1 MFRPMFNRAVARSFL
16 PLLTIAE
23 RQPKDADGMRAAQ
36 ERILS
41 KLLPSLARLP
51 VGKRFG
57 LDRLPQGRLLAAA
70 FAEQQAATTYSDYQ
84 ELIDRVA
91 GGERDVMFDGPAV
104 ALAQTSGTTSSGQ
117 AGERYIPQSPALLH
131 HHARGGGAAL
141 ARLLRAA
148 GSDLL
153 DGQLLMLGGSTALT
167 PNAHGI
173 PAGDLSG
180 ITAARIPRL
189 LRAFYEPGLDIALD
203 SDWERKLTRIS
214 ERCGSR
220 DVRMVSGIPSW
231 MLMLFNRVCQ
241 RRGLS
246 RVRVAWPEL
255 RGFIHGGHAITP
267 FLSGLREHLAP
278 DCWMFEVYPA
288 SEAFIAIGARAWQL
302 RETAPP
308 PLELLTD
315 LGVVLEFA
323 PEDGGEII
331 GPWKIEAERLYRVLI
346 TTPAGLIR
354 YQLGDVVTGV
364 APGVVRFAGRIK
376 ARISVFGE
384 HVEGVHLDGAL
395 TAACSATSAEVAHYH
410 VAPVLPSGPSS
421 SGRHEW
427 WIEFVR
433 EPSDLTT
440 FAATIDHH
448 LRNRVLDYEA
458 HRAGRQLLGPELVV
472 TPPGTFHR
480 YLAAAGKLG
489 GQHKVPQAWND
500 RSIADALDRNA
511 RWEN

>member
-1 MFRPMFNRAVARSFL
+1 MFNRAIARSFL
-16 PLLTIAE
+16 PLLSISE
-23 RQPKDADGMRAAQ
+23 RQPKDAESMQAAQ
-36 ERILS
+36 GSILT
-41 KLLPSLARLP
+41 KLVAALAQLP

-57 LDRLPQGRLLAAA
+57 LDRLPRDHRLAET
-70 FAEQQAATTYSDYQ
+70 FARQQPATTYGDYQ

-91 GGERDVMFDGPAV
+91 AGERDVLFEGPAL
-104 ALAQTSGTTSSGQ
+104 ALAQTSGTTSSGA
-117 AGERYIPQSPALLH
+117 AGERYIPQNPALLH
-131 HHARGGGAAL
+131 HHARGGATAL
-141 ARLLRAA
+141 VRLLRAA
-148 GSDLL
+148 GSSLL
-153 DGQLLMLGGSTALT
+153 DGQMLMLGGSTALT

-180 ITAARIPRL
+180 ITAARIPRW
-189 LRAFYEPGLDIALD
+189 LRSYYEPGLDIALE
-203 SDWERKLTRIS
+203 SDWERKLDRIS

-231 MLMLFNRVCQ
+231 MLMLFNRICQ

-267 FLSGLREHLAP
+267 FMSSLREHLAP
-278 DCWMFEVYPA
+278 DCWLFEVYPA
-288 SEAFIAIGARAWQL
+288 SEAFIAIGTRAWQL
-302 RETAPP
+302 REHAPP

-323 PEDGGEII
+323 PEDGGPII
-331 GPWKIEAERLYRVLI
+331 GPWAIEPDRLYRVLI

-364 APGVVRFAGRIK
+364 APGQVRFAGRIK

-410 VAPVLPSGPSS
+410 VAPVLPSGPSL

-433 EPSDLTT
+433 PPANLTA

-448 LRNRVLDYEA
+448 LRNRVLDYDA
-458 HRAGRQLLGPELVV
+458 HRAGNQLLGPELVV

-500 RSIADALDRNA
+500 RSIADALNRNA